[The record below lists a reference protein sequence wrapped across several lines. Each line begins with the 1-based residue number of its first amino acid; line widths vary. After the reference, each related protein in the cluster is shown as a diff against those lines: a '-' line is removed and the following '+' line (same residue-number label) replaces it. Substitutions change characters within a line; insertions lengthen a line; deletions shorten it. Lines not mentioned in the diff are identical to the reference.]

1 MKDLVLISRQGV
13 EDQGRR
19 LLELAEWMGVGA
31 RQITL
36 DGQPAPDQLS
46 TTLGNRECV
55 AIGAETL
62 EFLCKLWPPG
72 VLQALMQDRCAHLLV
87 FSVGGSQEHADLLH
101 SFTSGA
107 VTGLAP
113 PEKRQ
118 LFHFPEDG
126 RRFSGAFAGQSFAL
140 KQPPIVSS
148 FALGQPGGHH
158 LDKILLADDRP
169 VFLRM
174 ERGSCELF
182 LLNLARVPDIGE
194 RLSPSRGV
202 EEHYDQLIPLLIFL
216 RHCFGERCWNGTNRT
231 GRLIID
237 DPLLNQSY
245 GYLDFTALRNSMRS
259 AGYGTSVAFIPW
271 NHWRTSRTGAARI
284 FDGSPDLSICVHGCD
299 HTNKEFEDTD
309 PGLLQWKTVTALRR
323 MERHKTRTGV
333 AFEPVMVFPQ
343 GKFSSPAISALRAS
357 GYLAAVNTTCF
368 PSYGEAE
375 PLTIADFLRPAIM
388 KFHGFPV
395 FQRRYPRRLI
405 DFAFDI
411 FLWKPALIVQH
422 HDDFRGGYRPFEEF
436 VAGLH
441 KLEPTLS
448 WGPLS
453 EQLME
458 SCMVRSVSER
468 SIEVRFFTRQF
479 KFKNLQTDRTAF
491 TFSREE
497 PSASAVSNVLVDGK
511 SVPFSIKNG
520 LLTFEHQV
528 APGMTLDVRVV
539 DRSAHPTSHKQPG
552 MAHTVG
558 VSVRRALSEFRD
570 NTLTRYP
577 RLMTAATALATRMKV
592 TGNDNRRNP
601 S

>member
-13 EDQGRR
+13 EDQGKR

-46 TTLGNRECV
+46 TTLGNKECV

-62 EFLCKLWPPG
+62 EFLRKLWPPG

-87 FSVGGSQEHADLLH
+87 FSVDGSQRHTGLLDWL
-101 SFTSGA
+101 TGGA

-113 PEKRQ
+113 PDRKQ
-118 LFHFPEDG
+118 NFHFPEPG
-126 RRFSGAFAGQSFAL
+126 RKFSGAFAGQSFAL
-140 KQPPIVSS
+140 KQRRVVSS
-148 FALGQPGGHH
+148 FEVGQSGGRG
-158 LDKILLADDRP
+158 LDRILLADDRP

-174 ERGSCELF
+174 EQGPNELF
-182 LLNLARVPDIGE
+182 LLSLAQVPDISE
-194 RLSPSRGV
+194 RLSQSQGV
-202 EEHYDQLIPLLIFL
+202 EEYHDQLAPLLIFL
-216 RHCFGERCWNGTNRT
+216 RHCFGEMCWHGIHRT

-237 DPLLNQSY
+237 DPLLTQAY
-245 GYLDFTALRNSMRS
+245 GYLNFAALRRSMRS
-259 AGYGTSVAFIPW
+259 AGYGATVAFIPW
-271 NHWRTSRTGAARI
+271 NHWRSSKTGAVKI
-284 FDGSPDLSICVHGCD
+284 FDGSPDLSVCVHGCD
-299 HTNKEFEDTD
+299 HTNKEFEDVD
-309 PGLLQWKTVTALRR
+309 PGSLQWKTDTALQR

-343 GKFSSPAISALRAS
+343 GKFSRPSISALRAS

-388 KFHGFPV
+388 KFDGFPV
-395 FQRRYPRRLI
+395 FQRRYPRLLM
-405 DFAFDI
+405 DFAFDA
-411 FLWKPALIVQH
+411 FLGKPVLIVQH
-422 HDDFRGGYRPFEEF
+422 HDDFREGYRPFEEF

-441 KLEPTLS
+441 KLEPVLS

-453 EQLME
+453 EQLVE
-458 SCMVRSVSER
+458 SCMVRSVSEC
-468 SIEVRFFTRQF
+468 SMEVRFFTRQF
-479 KFKNLQTDRTAF
+479 RFKNAQTGRTAF
-491 TFSREE
+491 RFSKEE
-497 PSASAVSNVLVDGK
+497 PSASAVSNVLVDGV
-511 SVPFSIKNG
+511 SVAFSIENG

-528 APGMTLDVRVV
+528 GPGQTVDVRVL
-539 DRSAHPTSHKQPG
+539 DRPARPVAHKRPDVT
-552 MAHTVG
+552 HTVN
-558 VSVRRALSEFRD
+558 VSLRRALSEFRD

-592 TGNDNRRNP
+592 TGNDNRKKQ